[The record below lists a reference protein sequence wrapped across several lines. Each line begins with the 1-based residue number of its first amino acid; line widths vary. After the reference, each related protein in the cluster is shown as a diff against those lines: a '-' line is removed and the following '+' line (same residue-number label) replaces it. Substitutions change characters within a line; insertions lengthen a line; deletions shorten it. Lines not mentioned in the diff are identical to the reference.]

1 MLRWLPQPLA
11 LLRESRV
18 SRNVVPFSGRAWWRG
33 GVEAEGTQQRGG
45 RSGGRIVGADGEQLA
60 GMRGGKVRLWRKVAW
75 RTRPERQGFL
85 PWSRGGVPRGP
96 ALPRRGG
103 AALGCVG
110 AAKDLRRGTQRR
122 SSPRRGGASVGL
134 AREGSS
140 AGRFGPGGH
149 FGRSP
154 LRRWFGQGRAAYSS
168 GQFVSAVAQCC
179 PQRGAPPG
187 EAPLSL
193 ALSWCEG
200 AGGFSRIG
208 GGWAPQRKPGRP
220 LQGGRA

>member
-1 MLRWLPQPLA
+1 MRWLPQPLA

-103 AALGCVG
+103 LRWVLWALPKICGVGPRGALRPGGVGRRSGWPGRAVRPADLAWLGMSAGAPCADVRARAGCPFKG
-110 AAKDLRRGTQRR
+110 AARFCCGAFLR
-122 SSPRRGGASVGL
+122 A
-134 AREGSS
+134 
-140 AGRFGPGGH
+140 AGRSARG
-149 FGRSP
+149 
-154 LRRWFGQGRAAYSS
+154 
-168 GQFVSAVAQCC
+168 SAVVPCAF
-179 PQRGAPPG
+179 
-187 EAPLSL
+187 L
-193 ALSWCEG
+193 A
-200 AGGFSRIG
+200 
-208 GGWAPQRKPGRP
+208 
-220 LQGGRA
+220 